1 MKRTQIIILFGG
13 VALIVAAFL
22 PWMKPVV
29 LFGEAAIGHEGI
41 AIGWEGDGF
50 FTGGVG
56 AILLVISLFYKGKPG
71 KIYSLLITA
80 LGLLVCWMILSD
92 FRRIA
97 EIGPS
102 AGILAAT
109 DIGLFLT
116 LAGGLAV
123 VIGGLLKVPPETMKT
138 NSRINA
144 HS

>member
-1 MKRTQIIILFGG
+1 MKRAQIITFLGG
-13 VALIVAAFL
+13 TALIVAAFL

-50 FTGGVG
+50 VTSGVG
-56 AILLVISLFYKGKPG
+56 TILLLGSLFYKGKPG

-80 LGLLVCWMILSD
+80 SGLLVCLVILSD

-116 LAGGLAV
+116 LAGGFTV
-123 VIGGLLKVPPETMKT
+123 VISGLMKVPTEAAEMSSRT
-138 NSRINA
+138 NVHA
-144 HS
+144 

>member
-1 MKRTQIIILFGG
+1 MKRAQIITFLGG
-13 VALIVAAFL
+13 TALIVAAFL
-22 PWMKPVV
+22 PWMKPVA

-50 FTGGVG
+50 VTGGVG
-56 AILLVISLFYKGKPG
+56 VILIFVTLFYKGKPG
-71 KIYSLLITA
+71 KIYSLQTTA
-80 LGLLVCWMILSD
+80 LGLLACWVILSD

-116 LAGGLAV
+116 LVGGLSV
-123 VIGGLLKVPPETMKT
+123 VIGGLLKVPPEAAEMSSRT
-138 NSRINA
+138 NVHA
-144 HS
+144 